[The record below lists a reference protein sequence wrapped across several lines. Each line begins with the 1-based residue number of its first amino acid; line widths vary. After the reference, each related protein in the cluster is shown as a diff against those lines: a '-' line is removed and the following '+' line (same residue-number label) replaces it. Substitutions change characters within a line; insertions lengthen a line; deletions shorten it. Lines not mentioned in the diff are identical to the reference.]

1 MSLLVLRLYVCK
13 QEPLNCSTTV
23 YVTVKYCMDTQLHTL
38 KFNFHTVTNNAA
50 VDALVHALSIDL
62 YIKHRIECTHP
73 SAESLVFASETNC
86 TFAQLALSGD
96 TRFTLS
102 RRID

>member
-1 MSLLVLRLYVCK
+1 M
-13 QEPLNCSTTV
+13 NTI
-23 YVTVKYCMDTQLHTL
+23 DTIAHTL

-62 YIKHRIECTHP
+62 YIKHGIECSHP
-73 SAESLVFASETNC
+73 SAECLVFESESNC
-86 TFAQLALSGD
+86 TFAQLALCED

-102 RRID
+102 CRID

>member
-1 MSLLVLRLYVCK
+1 M
-13 QEPLNCSTTV
+13 NTI
-23 YVTVKYCMDTQLHTL
+23 DTLAHTL
-38 KFNFHTVTNNAA
+38 EFNFHTVTNGVA

-62 YIKHRIECTHP
+62 YVRHSIECAHP
-73 SAESLVFASETNC
+73 SAECLVFLSERDC
-86 TFAQLALSGD
+86 TFAQLALSSD

>member
-1 MSLLVLRLYVCK
+1 
-13 QEPLNCSTTV
+13 
-23 YVTVKYCMDTQLHTL
+23 MDPILACEHTL

-50 VDALVHALSIDL
+50 VDALVHALAIDL
-62 YIKHRIECTHP
+62 YIKHGIECAHP
-73 SAESLVFASETNC
+73 SAECLVFESAAHC
-86 TFAQLALSGD
+86 TFAQLALCED